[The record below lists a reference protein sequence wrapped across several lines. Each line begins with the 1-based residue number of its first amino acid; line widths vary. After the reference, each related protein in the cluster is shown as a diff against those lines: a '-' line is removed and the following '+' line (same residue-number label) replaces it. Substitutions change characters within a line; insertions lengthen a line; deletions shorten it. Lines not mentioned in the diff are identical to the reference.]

1 MCKNV
6 KERLL
11 YFIATQGLSKNAFE
25 VKCGLSK
32 RYVSN
37 ISVSVSPS
45 TIEKISLHFPFL
57 NTGWLLTGEGEMIK
71 GQGGNTIVTGDV
83 SGNGNNIVAGNG
95 NQIAASKIEDAEVV
109 DAEDV
114 EIKETAIVTPEILKQ
129 TGVNLK
135 RALEDGT
142 LGVEVK
148 PTQDVLPPH
157 NAKVYTETD
166 EMSPEIDA
174 NDPVFVELLSSPQNF
189 EDGRMYLVNLYH
201 GSFVRWVV
209 RADDTH
215 VTLYSMKSER
225 TVPISDIKSMA
236 EVVAVTKR
244 PKTLPKHRVTMAD
257 VIAHKDAQL
266 AEVNAQ
272 INSTLNQNSRLIGL
286 LEKQLNK

>member
-1 MCKNV
+1 MADVRCRIK
-6 KERLL
+6 KFLK
-11 YFIATQGLSKNAFE
+11 YKGLSQKEFTERIGVSTGYVNAI
-25 VKCGLSK
+25 SK
-32 RYVSN
+32 G
-37 ISVSVSPS
+37 IGQ
-45 TIEKISLHFPFL
+45 EKIYIIRESYPDL
-57 NTGWLLTGEGEMIK
+57 NIDWLMTGEGEMIK
-71 GQGGNTIVTGDV
+71 GQSGNTIVTGDV

-209 RADDTH
+209 RADATH

-225 TVPISDIKSMA
+225 TVAISDIKSMA

-244 PKTLPKHRVTMAD
+244 PKTLPKHRITMAD

>member
-6 KERLL
+6 KERLIF
-11 YFIATQGLSKNAFE
+11 FIESQGLSKNAFE
-25 VKCGLSK
+25 AIVGLSK

-37 ISVSVSPS
+37 IVSSVSTTTV
-45 TIEKISLHFPFL
+45 EKIADKFPHL
-57 NTGWLLTGEGEMIK
+57 NTAWLLTGEGEMLKNSQEEVIDTSFAL
-71 GQGGNTIVTGDV
+71 GVDEV
-83 SGNGNNIVAGNG
+83 
-95 NQIAASKIEDAEVV
+95 IETE
-109 DAEDV
+109 EV
-114 EIKETAIVTPEILKQ
+114 EIKETPIVTPEILKQ

-166 EMSPEIDA
+166 EMSPEIEA
-174 NDPVFVELLSSPQNF
+174 NDPVFVELLASPKNF

-209 RADDTH
+209 RIDEEH
-215 VTLYSMKSER
+215 VMLYSMKSER
-225 TVPISDIKSMA
+225 KVALADIKSMA

-266 AEVNAQ
+266 DVVNSQ
-272 INSTLNQNSRLIGL
+272 IDTMLSNQSRLIGI
-286 LEKQLNK
+286 LEEQMKK

>member
-1 MCKNV
+1 MDVKSRLKRFLQFKNLGQKAFEEYCGLANGYV
-6 KERLL
+6 NNIRRSITPSKIQQIAL
-11 YFIATQGLSKNAFE
+11 YFPE
-25 VKCGLSK
+25 
-32 RYVSN
+32 
-37 ISVSVSPS
+37 
-45 TIEKISLHFPFL
+45 L

-95 NQIAASKIEDAEVV
+95 NQIAASNIEDAEVV

-142 LGVEVK
+142 LGIEVK

-225 TVPISDIKSMA
+225 TVAISDIKSMA